1 MRKCSPSPSEEVG
14 RKNRFAL
21 KPVNNNEGACGA
33 FGAAGASADV
43 WETFLGVC
51 SFLAPSV
58 VVAWAE
64 RGTLYCFEVSV
75 NVLRCV
81 FFERTTMRS
90 QWGSTAAA
98 AAAAAATAATAATA
112 AAAAATAAAAAA
124 VSHLHSCARNSSCHR
139 CLVFELE
146 TTKALSRLKMTAF
159 E

>member
-98 AAAAAATAATAATA
+98 AAAATAATA
-112 AAAAATAAAAAA
+112 AAAAAAAA
-124 VSHLHSCARNSSCHR
+124 VDHLHSCARNSSCHR
-139 CLVFELE
+139 CLVFERE
-146 TTKALSRLKMTAF
+146 TTKALGRLKMTAF

>member
-1 MRKCSPSPSEEVG
+1 MNRKVLGDYKRPYSTQIAPPSPSEEGG

-21 KPVNNNEGACGA
+21 KPVNNTEGACGA

-43 WETFLGVC
+43 RETFLGVC

-64 RGTLYCFEVSV
+64 RGTLDCFEVSV

-90 QWGSTAAA
+90 QWGS
-98 AAAAAATAATAATA
+98 
-112 AAAAATAAAAAA
+112 
-124 VSHLHSCARNSSCHR
+124 
-139 CLVFELE
+139 
-146 TTKALSRLKMTAF
+146 ALSQEKSVLESACFFTSF
-159 E
+159 FVS